1 MGQYKVYFS
10 ISIIIG
16 VLAIYN
22 ASLFLFYSDYEG
34 LLYLMLLQ
42 LPLGFM
48 QLTSGLHYVTSLKP
62 FPIWFQ
68 DFIRTYWWLVF
79 AYFVGLYI
87 LFRFYEYEN
96 FVIQIWFFVVPWP
109 IAIFQFYFVF
119 RLYRFELSK
128 GLPQ

>member
-42 LPLGFM
+42 LPLGLV
-48 QLTSGLHYVTSLKP
+48 QLTSALHYVTSLKSYP
-62 FPIWFQ
+62 NWFQ
-68 DFIRTYWWLVF
+68 DFISTYWWHVF

-87 LFRFYEYEN
+87 LFRFFEYEDLA
-96 FVIQIWFFVVPWP
+96 IQIWLFAVPWP
-109 IAIFQFYFVF
+109 IAIFQFCYVY
-119 RLYRFELSK
+119 RLYRHESENDF
-128 GLPQ
+128 Q